1 MQLFTTRCNGT
12 GFINVSGVLGP
23 SSLKPFLLF
32 SLIDA
37 DSHEKLDD
45 LRFTIRSDFSS
56 HEVIV
61 DGAAAI

>member
-12 GFINVSGVLGP
+12 GFVNVSAVLGP

-37 DSHEKLDD
+37 DSLVQLDEF
-45 LRFTIRSDFSS
+45 RFTIRSDFSS
-56 HEVIV
+56 HGVIV
-61 DGAAAI
+61 DRAAAI